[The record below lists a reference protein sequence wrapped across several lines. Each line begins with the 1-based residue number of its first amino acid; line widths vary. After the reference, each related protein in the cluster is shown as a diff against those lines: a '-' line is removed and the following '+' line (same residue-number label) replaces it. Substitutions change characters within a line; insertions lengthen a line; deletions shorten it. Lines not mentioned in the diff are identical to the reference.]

1 MTAEEQQQ
9 PLDELPEAIVTTR
22 DRRGIPLVWVVPLVA
37 LLIGLALVWRSYMDR
52 GPEITIHFEKAEGV
66 EAGKTRIKYRDVVI
80 GVVDSVHFSR
90 DYSEVVVTARME
102 KGVEG
107 LLRESSR
114 FWVVRARLGL
124 TRASGLDTLVS
135 GVYIGIDPGREGRYV
150 EEFRGL
156 KEPPNVLSD
165 DEGTLFH
172 LRAAT
177 LGSLSLDSPVY
188 YRQVEVGRV
197 TGYHL
202 QQEENYVKVDIYVNS
217 PHDRLVRR
225 NSRFWN
231 ASGMSVDLSGEG
243 VRLNMESLTALVSG
257 GVEFD
262 TPEELGAPSEPA
274 PPGTSFQLYP
284 SKADA
289 EKHSLNLTIS
299 YVLYFNE
306 NVRGLVK
313 GAPVE
318 FRGIRVGTVKD
329 IALERDPQTE
339 EIRIPVLIAMEPERI
354 PVSRDSARQL
364 QDMAEM
370 RKLMER
376 LVARGLRARLQ
387 TGNLL
392 TGQLIVDFEF
402 VEDAKPEAV
411 DYSGRYPRLPTAPNK
426 LTNLLTSLSTILSR
440 LEKMPLD
447 EIGERLLASA
457 EGLDRLLNDPKLQS
471 LPQQLSSGIDNA
483 NSLLSRLDERSGP
496 LLDDL
501 DRMINSADGTLETIR
516 TTISTRGAL
525 GGEMVRALQEFS
537 AAARAVKSLSEYM
550 ERHPEALL
558 QGKRR

>member
-1 MTAEEQQQ
+1 MEKPPP
-9 PLDELPEAIVTTR
+9 PLGEVPEAIVTTR
-22 DRRGIPLVWVVPLVA
+22 ERRGIPLIWVVPLVA

-52 GPEITIHFEKAEGV
+52 GPKITIHFENAEGV
-66 EAGKTRIKYRDVVI
+66 EAGKTHIKYRDVVI
-80 GVVDSVHFSR
+80 GVVESVHFSR
-90 DYSEVVVTARME
+90 DYSEVVVRAQMD

-107 LLRESSR
+107 LLRENTR

-124 TRASGLDTLVS
+124 TRASGLYTLVS

-150 EEFRGL
+150 EEFQGL
-156 KEPPNVLSD
+156 KEPPNVLTD
-165 DEGTLFH
+165 DKGTLFH

-177 LGSLSLDSPVY
+177 LGSLSIDSPVY

-202 QQEENYVKVDIYVNS
+202 QQEENYVRVDIYVNS
-217 PHDRLVRR
+217 PHDRLVRS

-231 ASGMSVDLSGEG
+231 ASGISVDLSGEG

-262 TPEELGAPSEPA
+262 TPEELGVPAEPA
-274 PPGTSFQLYP
+274 PAGTSFQLYP
-284 SKADA
+284 SRADA
-289 EKHSLNLTIS
+289 EKHSLNLTLS

-306 NVRGLVK
+306 NVRGLTK

-329 IALERDPQTE
+329 IALERDPQTD

-354 PVSRDSARQL
+354 PLSRDSARQL
-364 QDMAEM
+364 QDTREM

-402 VEDAKPEAV
+402 VEEAKPETV

-426 LTNLLTSLSTILSR
+426 LSNLLTSLSAILSK

-447 EIGERLLASA
+447 EIGLRLLASA
-457 EGLDRLLNDPKLQS
+457 EGLDRLVNDPKLQA
-471 LPQQLSSGIDNA
+471 LPQQLASSMDNA
-483 NSLLSRLDERSGP
+483 NALLSGLNHRSGP
-496 LLDDL
+496 LLEGL
-501 DRMINSADGTLETIR
+501 DRAVNSAEGTLDAIR

-525 GGEMVRALQEFS
+525 GGELVRALQEFS